1 MVHGTVKWFNSSGGF
16 GFIVPDDLS
25 ADVFVHFSSIEVSG
39 YRELTK
45 GQRVTFDAVSG
56 AIGLY
61 TTRVRLT

>member
-1 MVHGTVKWFNSSGGF
+1 MTHGTVKWFNSARGF

-25 ADVFVHFSSIEVSG
+25 ADVFVHFSSIEISG

-56 AIGLY
+56 GIGRY
-61 TTRVRLT
+61 TTRVVLM